1 MIYFDHAA
9 TSPLQP
15 EVYETYTQLLKT
27 QFANSESS
35 YDIGVKVSSNL
46 EKSRAYIAGLLK
58 VKTEDVLFTS
68 GASESNS
75 MAIKSLAWAYQ
86 SKGKHLITTSIEHSS
101 VLNAFQQ
108 LEEFFGFE
116 VTYLPVDE
124 YGQITLNQL
133 ISALRDDTILVS
145 IGVIN
150 NEVGTIQPVEEI
162 AKVLFEKKILFHVD
176 AVQALGKHQFDLSK
190 IDAISFSAHKIG
202 GLKGS
207 GLLVLK
213 SHLKLVPLI
222 NGGSQEYSK
231 RGGTSNA
238 LVHTLFYKTL
248 KLSLGNSN
256 AGVEAINHYLRE
268 KLNQLD
274 NVMIHSPKNGSPFI
288 LSFSVLGFTSE
299 MLANALNQKGIYI
312 SYRSTCHNRD
322 SKGSYVLKAM
332 NKTEAEMSSVLRLS
346 FSSSNTMAEAETF
359 INELKGVIKHYGSR

>member
-9 TSPLQP
+9 TSPLHP
-15 EVYETYTQLLKT
+15 EVYETYTQLLKS

-58 VKTEDVLFTS
+58 VKTDDILFTS

-108 LEEFFGFE
+108 LEEFFGFD
-116 VTYLPVDE
+116 VTYLPVDQ
-124 YGQITLNQL
+124 YGQITLQQVK
-133 ISALRDDTILVS
+133 SALRNETILVS
-145 IGVIN
+145 IGAIN
-150 NEVGTIQPVEEI
+150 NEVGTIQPIQEI
-162 AKVLFEKKILFHVD
+162 ADHLFEKKVLFHVD
-176 AVQALGKHQFDLSK
+176 GVQALGKIQFDHTK
-190 IDAISFSAHKIG
+190 IDAISYSAHKIG

-248 KLSLGNSN
+248 KLTLDHPSDT
-256 AGVEAINHYLRE
+256 VKDIYQYLRDE
-268 KLNQLD
+268 LNQID
-274 NVMIHSPKNGSPFI
+274 EVVIHSPENGSPYI
-288 LSFSVLGFTSE
+288 LSFSVLGFASE

-322 SKGSYVLKAM
+322 SKGSYVLKAL
-332 NKTEAEMSSVLRLS
+332 NKSEAEMSSVLRLS
-346 FSSSNTMAEAETF
+346 FSFSNTKVEAERF
-359 INELKGVIKHYGSR
+359 VKELKGVIKQYGSR